1 MVVGP
6 NQPIS
11 LSNLC
16 SNILYLFDLQLLK
29 KKVLKFPMMIV
40 FLFQFYQIWLYMF
53 ICPFNWDCEFRIVIP
68 SWQIVSLSLLK

>member
-29 KKVLKFPMMIV
+29 KKSVKISHDDSFPLSI
-40 FLFQFYQIWLYMF
+40 LSNLALYVYM
-53 ICPFNWDCEFRIVIP
+53 P
-68 SWQIVSLSLLK
+68 L